1 MAQNTLPLS
10 ATGQA
15 IAPGSGE
22 VTRIIVNTHS
32 SGVIKLVDS
41 PNSTSGRVMLGDYT
55 LPSGA
60 QTIPLRLPYSSGVH
74 FILVSGSA
82 TVQLEYDPTTF

>member
-1 MAQNTLPLS
+1 MAQVTS
-10 ATGQA
+10 SKTATGQIISA
-15 IAPGSGE
+15 GSGE
-22 VTRIIVNTHS
+22 IKRIIVNTHS

-41 PNSTSGRVMLGDYT
+41 PNSPAGRVILDSYT

-60 QTIPLRLPYSSGVH
+60 QVIPVDFTYAEGVH

-82 TVQLEYDPTTF
+82 TIQLEYAPSIN